1 MRIGVFDSGLGGIAI
16 LKDLIKYKPNNE
28 YIYFGDTINLPYGEK
43 TKEELKEYADKI
55 INFLKEKEVDM
66 IIIAC
71 GTISSNIYEEIKDSY
86 GIPIYDIINPI
97 CNCLENK
104 CHDALLL
111 ATSMTI
117 RSKVFK
123 SKLEEKNIKVYDKEC
138 PMFVPIIEGKNKEDI
153 NKYIEEYLI
162 DYKNK
167 NIDLIIPGCT
177 HYPLISKEL
186 ENYLNVKVL
195 DIGYIIA
202 SSLDIKD
209 SKKGLEIYF
218 SKIDDSLLENVK
230 RIIGDTE
237 IKLKKL

>member
-1 MRIGVFDSGLGGIAI
+1 MRIGVFDSGLGGIAT

-71 GTISSNIYEEIKDSY
+71 GTISSNIYEEIKDNY

-97 CNCLENK
+97 CNYLENK
-104 CHDALLL
+104 CDNVLLL

-117 RSKVFK
+117 KSKVFK
-123 SKLEEKNIKVYDKEC
+123 NKLEAKNIKAYDKAC
-138 PMFVPIIEGKNKEDI
+138 PMFVPIIEDKSNEDI
-153 NKYIEEYLI
+153 NKYIDEYLKE
-162 DYKNK
+162 YKNK
-167 NIDLIIPGCT
+167 GIDLIIPGCT
-177 HYPLISKEL
+177 HYSLISKEL
-186 ENYLNVKVL
+186 ETYLNVKVL

>member
-1 MRIGVFDSGLGGIAI
+1 MRIGVFDSGLGGIAT

-43 TKEELKEYADKI
+43 TKEELKDYADKI

-97 CNCLENK
+97 CNYLENK
-104 CHDALLL
+104 CHDVLLL

-117 RSKVFK
+117 KSKVFK
-123 SKLEEKNIKVYDKEC
+123 DKLELKNIKVYDKEC

-177 HYPLISKEL
+177 HYPLIAKEL

-209 SKKGLEIYF
+209 SKKGIEIYF
-218 SKIDDSLLENVK
+218 SKIDESLKKNVK
-230 RIIGDTE
+230 KIIGDID
-237 IKLKKL
+237 IKMKKL

>member
-1 MRIGVFDSGLGGIAI
+1 MRIGVFDSGLGGIAT

-43 TKEELKEYADKI
+43 TKEQLKEYADKI
-55 INFLKEKEVDM
+55 IKFLKEKEVDL

-71 GTISSNIYEEIKDSY
+71 GTISSNVYEEIKDKY
-86 GIPIYDIINPI
+86 NIPIYDIINPI
-97 CNCLENK
+97 CNFLEHK
-104 CHDALLL
+104 CDNVLLL

-117 RSKVFK
+117 KSKVFK
-123 SKLEEKNIKVYDKEC
+123 DKLELKNIKVYDKEC
-138 PMFVPIIEGKNKEDI
+138 PMFVPIIEGKEEDI
-153 NKYIEEYLI
+153 YKYIDEYLNE
-162 DYKNK
+162 YRNK

-186 ENYLNVKVL
+186 ENYLDVPVL

-209 SKKGLEIYF
+209 SKKGIEIYF
-218 SKIDDSLLENVK
+218 SKIDESLKENVK
-230 RIIGDTE
+230 KIIGDID

>member
-1 MRIGVFDSGLGGIAI
+1 MRIGVFDSGLGGIAT

-43 TKEELKEYADKI
+43 TKEQLKEYADKI
-55 INFLKEKEVDM
+55 INFLKEKEVDL

-71 GTISSNIYEEIKDSY
+71 GTISSNIYEEIKDKY
-86 GIPIYDIINPI
+86 NIPIYDIINPI
-97 CNCLENK
+97 CNFLEHK
-104 CHDALLL
+104 CDNVLLL

-117 RSKVFK
+117 KSKVFK
-123 SKLEEKNIKVYDKEC
+123 DKLELKNIKVYDKEC

-153 NKYIEEYLI
+153 NKYIDEYLNE
-162 DYKNK
+162 YRNK

-186 ENYLNVKVL
+186 ENYLDVPVL

-209 SKKGLEIYF
+209 SKKGIEIYF
-218 SKIDDSLLENVK
+218 SKIDESLKENVK
-230 RIIGDTE
+230 KIIGDID

>member
-1 MRIGVFDSGLGGIAI
+1 MRIGVFDSGLGGIAT

-43 TKEELKEYADKI
+43 TKEQLKEYADKI
-55 INFLKEKEVDM
+55 IKFLKEKEVDL

-71 GTISSNIYEEIKDSY
+71 GTISSNIYEEIKDKY
-86 GIPIYDIINPI
+86 NIPIYDIINPI
-97 CNCLENK
+97 CNFLEHK
-104 CHDALLL
+104 CDNVLLL

-117 RSKVFK
+117 KSKVFK
-123 SKLEEKNIKVYDKEC
+123 DKLELKNIKVYDKEC
-138 PMFVPIIEGKNKEDI
+138 PMFVPIIEGKEEDI
-153 NKYIEEYLI
+153 NKYIDEYLNE
-162 DYKNK
+162 YRNK

-186 ENYLNVKVL
+186 ENYLDVPVL

-209 SKKGLEIYF
+209 SKKGIEIYF
-218 SKIDDSLLENVK
+218 SKIDESLKENVK
-230 RIIGDTE
+230 KIIGDID
-237 IKLKKL
+237 IKMKKL

>member
-1 MRIGVFDSGLGGIAI
+1 MRIGVFDSGLGGIAT

-43 TKEELKEYADKI
+43 TKEQLKEYADKI
-55 INFLKEKEVDM
+55 INFLKEKEVDL

-71 GTISSNIYEEIKDSY
+71 GTISSNIYEEIKDKY
-86 GIPIYDIINPI
+86 NIPIYDIINPI
-97 CNCLENK
+97 CNFLEHK
-104 CHDALLL
+104 CDNVLLL

-117 RSKVFK
+117 KSKVFK
-123 SKLEEKNIKVYDKEC
+123 DKLELKNIKVYDKEC
-138 PMFVPIIEGKNKEDI
+138 PMFVPIIEGKEEDI
-153 NKYIEEYLI
+153 NKYIDEYLNE
-162 DYKNK
+162 YRNK

-186 ENYLNVKVL
+186 ENYLAVPVL

-209 SKKGLEIYF
+209 SKKGIEIYF
-218 SKIDDSLLENVK
+218 SKIDEPLKENVK
-230 RIIGDTE
+230 KIIGDID

>member
-43 TKEELKEYADKI
+43 TKEQLKEYADKI
-55 INFLKEKEVDM
+55 IKFLKEKEVDL

-71 GTISSNIYEEIKDSY
+71 GTISSNIYEEIKDKY
-86 GIPIYDIINPI
+86 NIPIYDIINPI
-97 CNCLENK
+97 CNFLEHK
-104 CHDALLL
+104 CDNVLLL

-117 RSKVFK
+117 KSKVFK
-123 SKLEEKNIKVYDKEC
+123 DKLELKNIKVYDKEC
-138 PMFVPIIEGKNKEDI
+138 PMFVPIIEGKEEDI
-153 NKYIEEYLI
+153 NKYIDEYLNE
-162 DYKNK
+162 YRNK

-186 ENYLNVKVL
+186 ENYLDVPVL

-209 SKKGLEIYF
+209 SKKGIEIYF
-218 SKIDDSLLENVK
+218 SKIDESLKENVK
-230 RIIGDTE
+230 KIIGDID

>member
-1 MRIGVFDSGLGGIAI
+1 MRIGVFDSGLGGIAT

-71 GTISSNIYEEIKDSY
+71 GTISSNIYEEIKDNY

-97 CNCLENK
+97 CNYLENK
-104 CHDALLL
+104 CDNVLLL

-117 RSKVFK
+117 KSKVFK
-123 SKLEEKNIKVYDKEC
+123 NKLEAKNIKAYDKAC
-138 PMFVPIIEGKNKEDI
+138 PMFVPIIEDKSNEDI
-153 NKYIEEYLI
+153 NKYIDEYLKE
-162 DYKNK
+162 YKNK
-167 NIDLIIPGCT
+167 GIDLIIPGCT
-177 HYPLISKEL
+177 HYSLISKEL
-186 ENYLNVKVL
+186 ETYLNVKVL
-195 DIGYIIA
+195 DIGYVIA

>member
-1 MRIGVFDSGLGGIAI
+1 MRIGVFDSGLGGIAT

-43 TKEELKEYADKI
+43 TKEQLKEYADKI
-55 INFLKEKEVDM
+55 INFLKEKEVDL

-71 GTISSNIYEEIKDSY
+71 GTISSNIYEEIKDKY
-86 GIPIYDIINPI
+86 NIPIYDIINPI
-97 CNCLENK
+97 CNFLEHK
-104 CHDALLL
+104 CDNVLLL

-117 RSKVFK
+117 KSKVFK
-123 SKLEEKNIKVYDKEC
+123 DKLELKNIKVYDKEC
-138 PMFVPIIEGKNKEDI
+138 PMFVPIIEGKEEDI
-153 NKYIEEYLI
+153 NKYIDEYLNE
-162 DYKNK
+162 YRNK

-186 ENYLNVKVL
+186 ENYLDVPVL

-209 SKKGLEIYF
+209 SKKGIEIYF
-218 SKIDDSLLENVK
+218 SKIDESLKENVK
-230 RIIGDTE
+230 KIIGDID